1 MGMALLLAVP
11 FLALILIRILW
22 SGSTLWF
29 LMAGII
35 FLGSS
40 AIVFLARRN
49 EPSYGY
55 QTLAPEPNRLPLVL
69 LGLGALFLALLILPN
84 VSGDSGSSA
93 SRLSTGNTSQ
103 EPSGNLLAQPT
114 ARQTPQ
120 GQVTVPT
127 ATARAQPTA
136 EEEPSTIDT
145 SSQDETDGSAPE
157 GSQVYVVQDGDT
169 LWDIATTFST
179 TVDDILAANDL
190 ENADDLQLGDELVI
204 PPPSET
210 GSTAVENGE

>member
-11 FLALILIRILW
+11 FLALILIRMLW

-35 FLGSS
+35 FLGAA

-69 LGLGALFLALLILPN
+69 LGLGVLFLALLVLPN
-84 VSGDSGSSA
+84 VSGDSSSPA
-93 SRLSTGNTSQ
+93 AQLQGAGNAAQITSTLPT
-103 EPSGNLLAQPT
+103 AQPT
-114 ARQTPQ
+114 IARQ
-120 GQVTVPT
+120 PT
-127 ATARAQPTA
+127 QRSLAAVQPTRVATQA
-136 EEEPSTIDT
+136 EREPTPVSNEEPSN
-145 SSQDETDGSAPE
+145 SNPPE
-157 GSQVYVVQDGDT
+157 GSQVYVVEDGDT
-169 LWDIATTFST
+169 LWDIALAFDT
-179 TVDDILAANDL
+179 TVDDILAANNL

-204 PPPSET
+204 PPPSDT
-210 GSTAVENGE
+210 STTAAEGQ